1 MILHIN
7 TSLLSIAYEHS
18 GPKDGRPVF
27 LLHGWPDDVRTWDNI
42 KPALHAAGWQ
52 TIVPYLRG
60 FGKTSFLDAATI
72 RSGEIAAFASD
83 LLELADALNIDKF
96 AIIGHDW
103 EQELLIQPVVLH
115 RTE

>member
-1 MILHIN
+1 
-7 TSLLSIAYEHS
+7 
-18 GPKDGRPVF
+18 
-27 LLHGWPDDVRTWDNI
+27 LHGWPDDIRTWDNI
-42 KPALHAAGWQ
+42 KPALHTAGWQ

-96 AIIGHDW
+96 AVIGHDW
-103 EQELLIQPVVLH
+103 GARAAYTASCFAPDRVSQTFVLSYSYSLMIVSN
-115 RTE
+115 